1 MKKTIKL
8 DPYEGHLYLYKSK
21 DIRKTYNRIQ
31 KEYPDV
37 GPPMLKDDGSIAL
50 AVWADSGSSEYWL
63 IFGEDVDLGIIAH
76 ECMHISLAIA
86 EYYSI
91 EVSAESEPL
100 AYLHEYLVK
109 NVARYLLG

>member
-8 DPYEGHLYLYKSK
+8 DPYEGYLYLHKTK
-21 DIRKTYNRIQ
+21 DLKGTYNRIQ
-31 KEYPDV
+31 KANPDI
-37 GPPMLKDDGSIAL
+37 GPPILKDDGSIAL
-50 AVWADSGSSEYWL
+50 AVWCDSGSSEYWL
-63 IFGEDVDLGIIAH
+63 IFTDEVDLGIIAH

-109 NVARYLLG
+109 NVARYLLV